1 MLHISIE
8 QVCLE
13 NSVEFIA
20 PNYPELIVLP
30 EGSGES
36 HSTTCSKLILDEPY
50 NRNDYS
56 ITFKPNTST
65 NDLYHIITKM
75 EMTKLSD
82 KSITFKYYYSIRKGK
97 QLSMV
102 VKINS
107 KALEMVSIKK

>member
-1 MLHISIE
+1 M
-8 QVCLE
+8 CLE

-36 HSTTCSKLILDEPY
+36 HITTDCSKLILDEPY
-50 NRNDYS
+50 IGDDYS
-56 ITFKPNTST
+56 IIFNPKTST
-65 NDLYHIITKM
+65 TDLYHIITKM
-75 EMTKLSD
+75 EMAKLSD

-102 VKINS
+102 VRINS
-107 KALEMVSIKK
+107 KALEMVSIKTVAN